1 MTIWGKIPYHPIAFK
16 KELKIISQYW
26 WYIFL
31 NCHSIRLALL
41 NRLPNMDCAKEYVL
55 QKLILKEMCHAYMF
69 QLQYICILHVS
80 RLFVENPTCSKPK
93 KAEFFHCWK
102 KHLHLI
108 ENAWYF
114 YTNKRK
120 CRTKATQLSS
130 TETDVGRHFILQGDL
145 KYNYLN
151 FLSVCNCCRC
161 KMFIEIYKVRF
172 YLHIPKV

>member
-69 QLQYICILHVS
+69 QLQYICILPVS

-93 KAEFFHCWK
+93 RQNFFTVEKSIYISLKMHD
-102 KHLHLI
+102 I
-108 ENAWYF
+108 FTQINANVVQKQHSYLLQ
-114 YTNKRK
+114 KQML
-120 CRTKATQLSS
+120 A
-130 TETDVGRHFILQGDL
+130 DIL
-145 KYNYLN
+145 YYRVISN
-151 FLSVCNCCRC
+151 
-161 KMFIEIYKVRF
+161 ITI
-172 YLHIPKV
+172 